1 MILADTSIWIAH
13 LRNGQSELA
22 LRLERGQILAHP
34 FVLGELMLGGL
45 ARRSPVP
52 HLLRNLP
59 QAVCASHDEVLS
71 LIESANLSGCGVGWV
86 DAHLLAACRLTPD
99 ALLWT
104 LDRKLHE
111 LAHGLGMVL

>member
-13 LRNGQSELA
+13 LRNERGELA

-45 ARRSPVP
+45 GRRSPVP

-71 LIESANLSGCGVGWV
+71 LIGRANLSGRGVGWV

-99 ALLWT
+99 ARLWT
-104 LDRKLHE
+104 LDRKLHD
-111 LAHGLGMVL
+111 LAHELGVVL